1 MASSFRGNVF
11 APSATPM
18 LEDTTD
24 ALRGGFVVRC
34 AAGTAIE
41 PEGWRAWGPSV
52 GGDERGSS
60 VGVGA
65 MSGGRCLLPDGKV
78 EGGA

>member
-1 MASSFRGNVF
+1 MASSFRANVF

-18 LEDTTD
+18 LDDTMD

-34 AAGTAIE
+34 GAGAAIE
-41 PEGWRAWGPSV
+41 PEWWRARGPSV
-52 GGDERGSS
+52 GGDEWGSR

-65 MSGGRCLLPDGKV
+65 VSGGRCLLPDGKV